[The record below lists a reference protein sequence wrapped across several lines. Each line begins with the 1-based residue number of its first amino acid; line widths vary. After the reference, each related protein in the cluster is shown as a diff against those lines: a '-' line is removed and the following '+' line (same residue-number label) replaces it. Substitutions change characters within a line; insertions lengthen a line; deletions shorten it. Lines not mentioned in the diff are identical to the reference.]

1 MERKRIAVL
10 IDFENIHDFSVPKVE
25 NLDIKFYLFTGAK
38 QKNISIE
45 LLQSILEYNKLEII
59 PVTSIGENALD
70 FSLSVEMGVLH
81 KTEEPNVEFYV
92 LSKDRGFDFAVNYL
106 KKKYGRK
113 VRRVEGFQFLSP
125 KTETTTKTT
134 PPKVEKEKQA
144 DRSKMLNQFYQKYA
158 NFLNSTAQPIS
169 KREEGA
175 KNQIR
180 SFFRVENLQ
189 ENEINY
195 LYNRLQKNG
204 FLG

>member
-10 IDFENIHDFSVPKVE
+10 IDFENIHDFSVSKVE
-25 NLDIKFYLFTGAK
+25 NLDIKFYIFTGAK

-45 LLQSILEYNKLEII
+45 LLQSILQYGKPEILPI
-59 PVTSIGENALD
+59 TSIGENALD
-70 FSLSVEMGVLH
+70 FSLSVEMGILH
-81 KTEEPNVEFYV
+81 KTEDPNIEFYV

-113 VRRVEGFQFLSP
+113 VRRVEGLQFLSP
-125 KTETTTKTT
+125 KTETAS
-134 PPKVEKEKQA
+134 PKPEKEKTV
-144 DRSKMLNQFYQKYA
+144 DKSKMLNQFYQKYA

-169 KREEGA
+169 KREDGV

-180 SFFRVENLQ
+180 SFFRAENLQ
-189 ENEINY
+189 ESEINY
-195 LYNRLQKNG
+195 LYNRLKKNG